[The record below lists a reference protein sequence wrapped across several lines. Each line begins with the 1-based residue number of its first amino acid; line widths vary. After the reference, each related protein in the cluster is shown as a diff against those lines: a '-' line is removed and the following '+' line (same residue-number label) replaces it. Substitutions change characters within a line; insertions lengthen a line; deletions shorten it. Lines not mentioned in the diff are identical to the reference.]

1 MSSQEIGTWVRNW
14 VHYDNLASN
23 LNKQTIN
30 ARKMRDTYEQQII
43 GALKRSNMENA
54 IIKVAGAQLSL
65 SHEKSQHPLTL
76 SRIEEITHKYFELRG
91 GQDETEAFMKFLR
104 KNRGTDDSIRLKK
117 TNLLPPA
124 SPAPTLL

>member
-23 LNKQTIN
+23 LNKQTTN

-43 GALKRSNMENA
+43 SGLKRSNMENA

-91 GQDETEAFMKFLR
+91 GQDETEAYMKFLR

-124 SPAPTLL
+124 QAPPTIL

>member
-23 LNKQTIN
+23 LNKQTTN

-43 GALKRSNMENA
+43 SGLKRSNMENA

-91 GQDETEAFMKFLR
+91 GQDETEAYMKFLR

-124 SPAPTLL
+124 QAPATIL

>member
-23 LNKQTIN
+23 LNKQTTN

-43 GALKRSNMENA
+43 SGLKRSNMENA

-91 GQDETEAFMKFLR
+91 GQDETEAYMKFLR

-124 SPAPTLL
+124 QAPATLL

>member
-1 MSSQEIGTWVRNW
+1 
-14 VHYDNLASN
+14 
-23 LNKQTIN
+23 
-30 ARKMRDTYEQQII
+30 MRDTYEQQII
-43 GALKRSNMENA
+43 SGLKRSNMENA

-91 GQDETEAFMKFLR
+91 GQDETEAYMKFLR

-124 SPAPTLL
+124 QAPPTIL